1 MKICKSYYWQK
12 CLKKYTIV
20 DYQFNEEVHMRKKI
34 FHIKLIL
41 LTLVFFSQL
50 TIPITNIAFSQTS
63 PETAAEQ
70 WSLRQT
76 EIEQLYQEE
85 DLQGA
90 LNIAQEAVSL
100 AETAVGSASLETISS
115 LLLQAQIHS
124 ELDQLEEANQIY
136 QAALETTVSSFGE
149 SDSATLSVL
158 DSYGQFL
165 NSIDPEM
172 AEPILTEALRLSE
185 DENPQRATRMKALG
199 QNFLEMGRISEAEEM
214 LNEALKVLQ
223 TLVGEKDAETLSAMA
238 VLAQLQMSQG

>member
-100 AETAVGSASLETISS
+100 AETAFGSASLKQFQVCCCRHKFILNWINLKRLIKSTR
-115 LLLQAQIHS
+115 LLLKP
-124 ELDQLEEANQIY
+124 LCRLLEKVIVQRF
-136 QAALETTVSSFGE
+136 QCLTVMG
-149 SDSATLSVL
+149 
-158 DSYGQFL
+158 
-165 NSIDPEM
+165 
-172 AEPILTEALRLSE
+172 
-185 DENPQRATRMKALG
+185 
-199 QNFLEMGRISEAEEM
+199 NF
-214 LNEALKVLQ
+214 
-223 TLVGEKDAETLSAMA
+223 
-238 VLAQLQMSQG
+238 